1 MWKLKTSTIKIIM
14 GIVMTNTMEYVI
26 SKLQKSEKNI
36 EIVNSSSLIIK
47 CKKDINKQ
55 LNLNIFD
62 IKNDI

>member
-1 MWKLKTSTIKIIM
+1 
-14 GIVMTNTMEYVI
+14 MTNTMEYVI